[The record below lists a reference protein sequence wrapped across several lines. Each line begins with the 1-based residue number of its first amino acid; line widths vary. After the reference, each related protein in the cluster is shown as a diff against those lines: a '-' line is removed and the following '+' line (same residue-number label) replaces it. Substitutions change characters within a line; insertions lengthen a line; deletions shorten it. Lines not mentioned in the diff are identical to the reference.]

1 MKGIKFND
9 VHSYR
14 DLNLVLSKV
23 DISPATPK
31 TNFIDIPGGD
41 GSVDATEAVGE
52 VKFNDR
58 KCTFTFAVLPT
69 DNYED
74 KKTAVS
80 NLLNGKRCK
89 IILDKDPNYYYLG
102 RLSVDEYASS
112 KQLKQIVIGA
122 TVAPYKLK
130 LAETVVYIP
139 AGEEVNAVL
148 NNGRKAVVPTITNT
162 KPATIVFGG
171 QTSNINAGTHK
182 LLGIW
187 LKQGENPITVTS
199 DDPVKFSWQEG
210 DL

>member
-1 MKGIKFND
+1 MKGIKFD
-9 VHSYR
+9 ELHSYR
-14 DLNLVLSKV
+14 DLNLVLSIA
-23 DISPATPK
+23 DIPPATPK

-41 GSVDATEAVGE
+41 GSVDATEAVSE

-69 DNYED
+69 DNFED

-80 NLLNGKRCK
+80 NALNGKRCK

-102 RLSVDEYASS
+102 RLSVDEYASD

-139 AGEEVNAVL
+139 AGEEVTAVL
-148 NNGRKAVVPTITNT
+148 NNGRKSVVPTITNT
-162 KPATIVFGG
+162 EPATIVFGD
-171 QTSNINAGTHK
+171 QTSNIDAGTHK
-182 LLGIW
+182 LLNIW
-187 LKQGENPITVTS
+187 LKEGQNPITVTS